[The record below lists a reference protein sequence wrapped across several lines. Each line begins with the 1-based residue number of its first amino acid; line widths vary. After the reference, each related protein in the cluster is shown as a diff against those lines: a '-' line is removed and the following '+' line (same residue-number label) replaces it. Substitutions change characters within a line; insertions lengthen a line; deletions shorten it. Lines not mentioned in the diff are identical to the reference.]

1 MYFYCSGDEVQHA
14 TWSIDREKIE
24 GRKWNIVEI
33 LGNNRRRL
41 FIYIFYTFGSTMT
54 GAQMMACLY
63 RFYWFFVCLYFALAI
78 VPLFPPFSMHDNEY
92 AGKNKSR
99 CRRQH
104 SVIGIHVYRSH
115 HPHTLDERTVNDTI
129 VCADCRIIVRF
140 HREKEEVEKNRA
152 QSPGQFRVDRQVVCV
167 CVYTWF
173 TVVD

>member
-1 MYFYCSGDEVQHA
+1 MNTPE
-14 TWSIDREKIE
+14 
-24 GRKWNIVEI
+24 
-33 LGNNRRRL
+33 
-41 FIYIFYTFGSTMT
+41 
-54 GAQMMACLY
+54 
-63 RFYWFFVCLYFALAI
+63 
-78 VPLFPPFSMHDNEY
+78 
-92 AGKNKSR
+92 KNKSR

-167 CVYTWF
+167 CVCILGLPWWTKL
-173 TVVD
+173 VRVCL